1 ADASLDLLLEAYAVA
16 HRFRVGER
24 QLIAPQCSHQL
35 TQVLFAQGDVIAN
48 LWRHLDLANLT
59 ELLERARPVLGLFE
73 LDASLECR
81 TRFRKLLGSL
91 RRGWLWAGKANHQAA
106 QQPKEPA
113 LPVSMPVLRPISS
126 GWHGAECTPIFDR
139 CAVQYCSDHAWS
151 RCRRHKSR
159 GSIQGRT
166 ALPREAAHAC
176 AGDRRDGGIW
186 LRKDDPGARAGK
198 RPLRPLL
205 GR

>member
-1 ADASLDLLLEAYAVA
+1 HLHPYRAIAESHTIQLDGGCLGALPTLDDDLRNPRSQLADASLDLLLEAYAVA

-81 TRFRKLLGSL
+81 TRF
-91 RRGWLWAGKANHQAA
+91 
-106 QQPKEPA
+106 
-113 LPVSMPVLRPISS
+113 
-126 GWHGAECTPIFDR
+126 
-139 CAVQYCSDHAWS
+139 
-151 RCRRHKSR
+151 
-159 GSIQGRT
+159 
-166 ALPREAAHAC
+166 
-176 AGDRRDGGIW
+176 
-186 LRKDDPGARAGK
+186 
-198 RPLRPLL
+198 
-205 GR
+205 